1 MGKLIVALVI
11 WLVALLILGM
21 SLMSAYPAHAGVIL
35 PEMAHE
41 LDWWLEAM
49 ILSVLMAVCLVI
61 ADRSWRY
68 LVLGV
73 LYLAKFTLLPVA
85 LMVAWVTKFLCWSL
99 CGLVTRVEG
108 WIVVVRYRQGK
119 EAAGNGI

>member
-1 MGKLIVALVI
+1 MGKWIIALVI
-11 WLVALLILGM
+11 WVVSLLILGM
-21 SLMSAYPAHAGVIL
+21 ILMSAYPAHAGVIL

-49 ILSVLMAVCLVI
+49 ILSALMAVCLVI
-61 ADRSWRY
+61 ADHSWRY

-85 LMVAWVTKFLCWSL
+85 LVVALVTKFMCWSL

-108 WIVVVRYRQGK
+108 WIVVVQYRHGK
-119 EAAGNGI
+119 EAAGDGI